1 MGLSK
6 LLIDEDNF
14 ENIMKMAEKGDNR
27 EVDLIVKDIYGG
39 SANNIGLDENIIASR
54 QLKF

>member
-39 SANNIGLDENIIASR
+39 SAYNIGLDENIIASR